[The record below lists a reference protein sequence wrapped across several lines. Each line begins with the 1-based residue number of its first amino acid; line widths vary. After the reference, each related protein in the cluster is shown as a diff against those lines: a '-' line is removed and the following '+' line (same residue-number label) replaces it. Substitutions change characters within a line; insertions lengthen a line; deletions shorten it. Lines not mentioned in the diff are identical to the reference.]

1 MTEGAEEAEEVL
13 AKGFGHATMLVVR
26 DETGVADGM
35 AEGGSFLVFLVAL
48 VAGAAEVVLSSG
60 LTATCLA
67 EMNFERLFIFAS

>member
-1 MTEGAEEAEEVL
+1 
-13 AKGFGHATMLVVR
+13 MLVVR

-35 AEGGSFLVFLVAL
+35 AEGGSFLVFLEAL
-48 VAGAAEVVLSSG
+48 VAGAEVVLSSG